1 MMLPIAKDK
10 EVARNTKIK
19 NMSVDFNTL
28 TYSERKY
35 QYL

>member
-1 MMLPIAKDK
+1 MLPIAKDK

-19 NMSVDFNTL
+19 NMRIDFNTL
-28 TYSERKY
+28 NYSERKY